1 MAQQDAIKQLKK
13 RFAQPLEDFKS
24 RRVVFWHDVDA
35 SFQDSFDSLEVAS
48 LKDSRPLHLLKIED
62 NKLFEAKHKLTR
74 EYADD
79 DFLVYTRNPKDFS
92 TTALEGNWLADLE
105 IVSEHFQ
112 ADFASLLMD
121 ELGASDSAYEGI
133 EYFRSFFNANDRKER
148 FKRLMP
154 HAQSKQ
160 DVTLGVIGSILA
172 SPDLSTESLVRT
184 YLISL
189 SQNKEPFEALG
200 KCQADVPFA
209 SFISNRLGYS
219 GDLLSLDNIS
229 AHLLLTA
236 LSSQLPEGLLS
247 GLDGF
252 ISAPHGQF
260 CLNIIQSW
268 MADEATSQNLYDI
281 CRSVEAM
288 CGLAQRVS
296 EMTATQVVEVDV
308 FPCINERI
316 LTDLFASLAQGAD
329 RTDEATKVIQRRK
342 DLHWFTRVE
351 PYYQALGSAV
361 EVQRFYRAHAQGF
374 HFAVPLDVWKA
385 YTGEWFVMDTAYRRF
400 CKSLKTCNM
409 QAYDLPK
416 TLIDELDNLAIRVE
430 NVYVNWFLADTNACW
445 TNAAKD
451 CWEKTGYIEGV
462 PRQRRFFEE
471 SVIAG
476 AADVKKTMVIISDA
490 LRYEVAH
497 ELSQRLDRETTGSAN
512 LKSMQCVFPSITEFG
527 MAALLPHSTLS
538 YSSAEGEVFVD
549 GDMPTVST
557 EDRQKIL
564 NKVKPK
570 GVCLRS
576 TKLMNTKRT
585 GRKALVEDADFIYV
599 YHDKID
605 TTGEHLN
612 TESDVFK
619 ACDEA
624 IDDLVALV
632 KIATNDLSISR
643 VVITADHGFL
653 YTHDPLEERD
663 KVSKKDVEASIV
675 KQGRRFMISDDFDI
689 ENALFVQM
697 NMDDVEGGSYTGLAP
712 RECVRIKKSG
722 PGENYVHGGVSL
734 QECCVPV
741 IQYRYKRA
749 NSKGYEERQE
759 AEFKLLST
767 SRRITSMMFKVELF
781 QKEPVDGK
789 VLPAEYELSMTDAAG
804 TPVSDIRR
812 AHADMQTT
820 DETARVSHV
829 QFGLKA
835 GILYDSKASYYLV
848 CRNKITGNITW
859 REEFQIDIAFVPMD
873 DFGF

>member
-1 MAQQDAIKQLKK
+1 MAQQDAIEQLKGK
-13 RFAQPLEDFKS
+13 FAQPLGDFES
-24 RRVVFWHDVDA
+24 RRVVFWHDIDA
-35 SFQDSFDSLEVAS
+35 SFQDSFDSLEATS
-48 LKDSRPLHLLKIED
+48 LQGSRPLHLLKLED
-62 NKLFEAKHKLTR
+62 GRLFEAKYQLTR
-74 EYADD
+74 EFVDD

-92 TTALEGNWLADLE
+92 VTALEGNWLADLE

-121 ELGASDSAYEGI
+121 ELGASDSAFEGI

-154 HAQSKQ
+154 HAQTKQ
-160 DVTLGVIGSILA
+160 DVILGVIGSVLA

-189 SQNKEPFEALG
+189 SQNKEPLEALG
-200 KCQADVPFA
+200 KYQADAPFV
-209 SFISNRLGYS
+209 SFISNRLGYE
-219 GDLLSLDNIS
+219 GDLISLADVS

-236 LSSQLPEGLLS
+236 LSFQLPEGLLS
-247 GLDGF
+247 GLDSR

-260 CLNIIQSW
+260 CLNIVQSW
-268 MADEATSQNLYDI
+268 MADEPTSQDLYDI
-281 CRSVEAM
+281 CRNVETM
-288 CGLAQRVS
+288 CGLAQRFS
-296 EMTATQVVEVDV
+296 GMTAAQLIEADV

-316 LTDLFASLAQGAD
+316 LTDLFSSLAQGAA
-329 RTDEATKVIQRRK
+329 RTDEATKVMQRRK
-342 DLHWFTRVE
+342 DLRWFTRVE
-351 PYYQALGSAV
+351 PYYQALASAV
-361 EVQRFYRAHAQGF
+361 EVQCFYRDHAQGF

-385 YTGEWFVMDTAYRRF
+385 YTSEWFVMDTAYRRF
-400 CKSLKTCNM
+400 CKSLMICNM
-409 QAYDLPK
+409 QSYDLPK
-416 TLIDELDNLAIRVE
+416 SLIDELDNLALRVE
-430 NVYVNWFLADTNACW
+430 NVYVNWFLAETNACW
-445 TNAAKD
+445 TNAATD
-451 CWEKTGYIEGV
+451 SWEKVGYIEGV
-462 PRQRRFFEE
+462 PRQRRFFDED
-471 SVIAG
+471 VVAG
-476 AADVKKTMVIISDA
+476 AAGVKKTLVIISDA

-497 ELSQRLDRETTGSAN
+497 ELSHRLDRETTGTSD

-538 YSSAEGEVFVD
+538 YSSTEGEVFID
-549 GDMPTVST
+549 GSMPTIST

-564 NKVKPK
+564 NKVKPN

-576 TKLMNTKRT
+576 PKLINTKRSE
-585 GRKALVEDADFIYV
+585 RKALIGDADFIYV
-599 YHDKID
+599 YHDRID

-624 IDDLVALV
+624 IDDLVVLV
-632 KIATNDLSISR
+632 KIATNDLNISR

-653 YTHDPLEERD
+653 YTRDPLEERD
-663 KVSKKDVEASIV
+663 KVSKKDVEANVV

-689 ENALFVQM
+689 ENALFVKM

-749 NSKGYEERQE
+749 SSKGYEERQE
-759 AEFKLLST
+759 AKFKLLST
-767 SRRITSMMFKVELF
+767 NRRITSMMFKVELF
-781 QKEPVDGK
+781 QKEPVGGK
-789 VLPAEYELSMTDAAG
+789 ILPAEYELSMTDAAG

-820 DETARVSHV
+820 DETARVSRV

-835 GILYDSKASYYLV
+835 GIQYDTKANYYLV
-848 CRNKITGNITW
+848 CRSKATGNIAW